1 MKKILSILLSACLLF
16 SCSVMAFAQEF
27 TDIAGHWAEEDIKEA
42 QQAGI
47 VSGDG
52 NGLFR
57 PNDAIT
63 RAEYFKMLTAT
74 MAELLAIEIPKG
86 GEGALH
92 WVADYY
98 SFAMQAGLYDFDFGN
113 VVQTKSGEVEPAV
126 LELGNA
132 DYPIERWEMAFLIN
146 GIFEALELKIDG
158 ADGKLNDA
166 AAVAKY
172 TENIQTAIYNCAK
185 AAIIKGDENSN
196 FNPAKNGTRAEAVV
210 MIKRF
215 LEGLVVIAGEQTST
229 EKTEEEETV
238 FNQAVKTYTEAEI
251 PKDKVKVKF
260 TMADGA
266 TFTAE
271 LYPEYAPQTV
281 ANFVALVKDGFYN
294 GLTFHRI
301 VDGFVVQGG
310 DPKGDGTGGAENNI
324 YGEFAANGWNKNT
337 LSHEEGVL
345 SMARSNMP
353 DSASSQ
359 FFICIGDCSG
369 LDGMYAAFGKIVE
382 GMDAVKFLTK
392 VERTMGFDGALSSPK
407 EPVVMK
413 TVEIVK

>member
-1 MKKILSILLSACLLF
+1 MKKIIAILLAGCLFFSFSAL
-16 SCSVMAFAQEF
+16 SFAQEF
-27 TDIAGHWAEEDIKEA
+27 TDINGHWAEQDILSA

-57 PNDAIT
+57 PNDPIT
-63 RAEYFKMLTAT
+63 RAEYFKILTAT
-74 MAELLAIEIPKG
+74 VASLFELDIPKG

-98 SFAMQAGLYDFDFGN
+98 AFALNTNLYEFDFGN
-113 VVQTKSGEVEPAV
+113 IVQTKSGEVEPAV

-132 DYPIERWEMAFLIN
+132 DYPIERWEMAYLIN
-146 GIFEALELKIDG
+146 GTLQAMGLEIPEKEVRLTDSG
-158 ADGKLNDA
+158 AIAG
-166 AAVAKY
+166 Y
-172 TENIQTAIYNCAK
+172 TENIQQSIKNCAM
-185 AAIIKGDENSN
+185 AEIIKGDENAN
-196 FNPAKNGTRAEAVV
+196 FNPSKNGTRAEAVV

-215 LEGLVVIAGEQTST
+215 LEGLNDIVGQLTS
-229 EKTEEEETV
+229 KDNQKEEETM
-238 FNQAVKTYTEAEI
+238 FNETVKTYAEAEI
-251 PKDKVKVKF
+251 PKTNVKVKF
-260 TMADGA
+260 TMEDGA

-281 ANFVALVKDGFYN
+281 ANFVALVEDGFYN

-310 DPKGDGTGGAENNI
+310 DPKGDGTGGAKNNI
-324 YGEFAANGWNKNT
+324 VGEFAVNGWSKNT

-345 SMARSNMP
+345 SMARSGMP

-359 FFICIGDCSG
+359 FFICLDDCSS
-369 LDGMYAAFGKIVE
+369 LDGMYAAFGKVIE
-382 GMDAVKFLTK
+382 GMDTVKFLTK